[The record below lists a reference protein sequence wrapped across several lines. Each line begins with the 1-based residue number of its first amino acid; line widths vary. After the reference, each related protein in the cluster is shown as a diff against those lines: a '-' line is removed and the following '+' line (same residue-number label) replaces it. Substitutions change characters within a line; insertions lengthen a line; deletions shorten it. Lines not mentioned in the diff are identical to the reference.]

1 MTLHASK
8 GLEFPYVFWW
18 AWKRACCRT
27 RAASMKTMSM
37 KSGVWPMWGSP
48 ARKRADLHPVPRAP
62 SVRRTGAAG
71 AEPLPAGTAA
81 GRFGVGNR
89 AQSGEPA
96 GADAEGA
103 EPSGQYPR
111 PAGQGQRRELK
122 DRARIAPGHFN
133 AVLPTAASS
142 GRSSASGFPAPAP
155 RRAADAVPANP
166 AVRSPSVHRPD
177 WRVTAPPAAC
187 HRGGG
192 WRR

>member
-1 MTLHASK
+1 MTRFTLRDMMERGESEEELDQVQLMTLHASK
-8 GLEFPYVFWW
+8 GLEFPTYSRW

-122 DRARIAPGHFN
+122 TGRESRPVISTLFFQPQRPVDVA
-133 AVLPTAASS
+133 LPVAFLLQRLGAQRMLFQPT
-142 GRSSASGFPAPAP
+142 
-155 RRAADAVPANP
+155 RR
-166 AVRSPSVHRPD
+166 
-177 WRVTAPPAAC
+177 
-187 HRGGG
+187 
-192 WRR
+192 

>member
-1 MTLHASK
+1 MTRFTLRDMMERGESEEELDQVQLMTLHASK

-122 DRARIAPGHFN
+122 DRARIAPVISTLFFQPQRPVDV
-133 AVLPTAASS
+133 ALPVAFLLQRLGAQRMLFQPT
-142 GRSSASGFPAPAP
+142 
-155 RRAADAVPANP
+155 RR
-166 AVRSPSVHRPD
+166 
-177 WRVTAPPAAC
+177 
-187 HRGGG
+187 
-192 WRR
+192 